1 MGCIMMEDMLSQ
13 DSIVGP
19 LAEARENSELFAD
32 SILQQNILIEV
43 VAALRA
49 LQLSPEADQMLDQ
62 VTRDQLDLLWT
73 SIADEW
79 YRKGISA

>member
-1 MGCIMMEDMLSQ
+1 MMEDMLSQ

>member
-1 MGCIMMEDMLSQ
+1 MMEDMLSQ

-79 YRKGISA
+79 HRKGISA